1 MAVKDHAFK
10 EAAMGLLAP
19 SGAHKSIDGG
29 RSVEGEFE
37 KMMGTGKVVTVLKE
51 GHV

>member
-19 SGAHKSIDGG
+19 SGPHKSIDGG
-29 RSVEGEFE
+29 RSVEG
-37 KMMGTGKVVTVLKE
+37 VV
-51 GHV
+51 GGAMFD